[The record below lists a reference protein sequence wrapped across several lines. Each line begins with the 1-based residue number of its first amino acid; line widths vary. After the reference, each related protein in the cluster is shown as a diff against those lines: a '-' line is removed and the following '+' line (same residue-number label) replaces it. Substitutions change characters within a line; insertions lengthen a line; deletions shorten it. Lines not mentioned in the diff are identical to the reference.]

1 MNKFYVSKKP
11 IDGMYDILVEGGSE
25 MVRIS
30 SVLRIDLDQV
40 RASIWASTGLAE
52 NKISYLE
59 DTKHY
64 EIYQYEG

>member
-1 MNKFYVSKKP
+1 
-11 IDGMYDILVEGGSE
+11 MYDILVEGGSE